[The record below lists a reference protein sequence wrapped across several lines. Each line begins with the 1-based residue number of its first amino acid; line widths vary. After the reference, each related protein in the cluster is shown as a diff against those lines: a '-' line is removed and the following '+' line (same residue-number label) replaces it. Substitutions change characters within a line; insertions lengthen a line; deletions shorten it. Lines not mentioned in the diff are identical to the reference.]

1 MNRKPA
7 TNRSITCCLLLSAVL
22 ILGIVQWSFLP
33 ILVQSASL
41 PGKALLEI
49 TSGHTSK
56 FAAPFKCLFGDSL
69 KPCLPPSGNSKPRI
83 ASNFLGRN
91 EEPVPSWQD
100 LFFSYLHLR
109 APPSA

>member
-7 TNRSITCCLLLSAVL
+7 TNRGITCCLLLSAVL

-33 ILVQSASL
+33 ILVQSAPL

-49 TSGHTSK
+49 SSGHTSK

-69 KPCLPPSGNSKPRI
+69 KPCLPSARISEPRI
-83 ASNFLGRN
+83 TSNFIHRSEALTHNR
-91 EEPVPSWQD
+91 QD
-100 LFFSYLHLR
+100 QFFSSRQMR